1 MGDLVTKF
9 VPKFSQE
16 PELRI
21 SRIKEVIRW
30 QETQDKGELHQSCST
45 KGEPQVVE
53 QDESFTSLGNALGPL
68 RRVLKMHLQVEASW
82 VLIPALRGLQ
92 WQLLCGGRG
101 WGLQRQCVS
110 WWVRQHPLPTSS
122 LKGN

>member
-9 VPKFSQE
+9 VTKFSQE
-16 PELRI
+16 PERRI

-30 QETQDKGELHQSCST
+30 QETQDKGELHQSCRT
-45 KGEPQVVE
+45 KSEPQFVE

-82 VLIPALRGLQ
+82 VLIPGLRGLRGNCCVGAEAGGYRDSVCLGGYVNIPCPH
-92 WQLLCGGRG
+92 LL
-101 WGLQRQCVS
+101 
-110 WWVRQHPLPTSS
+110 
-122 LKGN
+122 